1 MLTIKVSVPFRG
13 FRGLQAAW
21 DDASFDFDAGVSV
34 PFRGFRGLQGL
45 HRGGFPGIQAHPVS
59 VPFRGFRGLQASSG
73 YGLKYRMPMFQSPSG
88 VLGVCRRQIG
98 PGGGH
103 RLGVSVPFR
112 GFRGLQERI
121 AKSTRVVWLPYPPRS
136 LHSSCILVH
145 VFPARHPGIT
155 PFPPC
160 PQAVFGNSE
169 NTPESASS
177 FHRRFRCHSTR
188 SSLLGRSSAHSD
200 SEMSATVTAVFRS
213 SFQTAPGI
221 GPFRGPCRIQAGFHG
236 WKQRLPAITRMS

>member
-1 MLTIKVSVPFRG
+1 MR
-13 FRGLQAAW
+13 
-21 DDASFDFDAGVSV
+21 AGH
-34 PFRGFRGLQGL
+34 PETEP
-45 HRGGFPGIQAHPVS
+45 PGHHEDE
-59 VPFRGFRGLQASSG
+59 
-73 YGLKYRMPMFQSPSG
+73 
-88 VLGVCRRQIG
+88 
-98 PGGGH
+98 PGGE
-103 RLGVSVPFR
+103 SVPFR

-136 LHSSCILVH
+136 SHSSCILVH
-145 VFPARHPGIT
+145 VFPARYPGIT

-160 PQAVFGNSE
+160 PHPVFGNSE

-177 FHRRFRCHSTR
+177 FHERFRCHSTR

-221 GPFRGPCRIQAGFHG
+221 GQFRGPCRIQAGFHDSVLRPHRDNQATRACRSSG
-236 WKQRLPAITRMS
+236 YGRSPTAGLPRYP